1 MSVVADVR
9 NVLEDLVVPDL
20 KALQQHV
27 GALEKRMNERFQELE
42 QRMNE
47 RFQGLEHRMDER
59 FGQLEQRTNDRF
71 EGIDQRFDRA
81 ERDAERRHAELISYL
96 SLEARVRKIELEQ
109 GHETRS

>member
-27 GALEKRMNERFQELE
+27 GALEKRMNERFQGLE
-42 QRMNE
+42 Q
-47 RFQGLEHRMDER
+47 RMDER

-71 EGIDQRFDRA
+71 QGIDQRFDRA